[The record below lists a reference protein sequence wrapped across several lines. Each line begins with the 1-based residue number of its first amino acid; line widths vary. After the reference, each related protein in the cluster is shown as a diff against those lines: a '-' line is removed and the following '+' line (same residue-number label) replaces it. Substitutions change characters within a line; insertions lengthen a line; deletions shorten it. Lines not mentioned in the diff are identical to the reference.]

1 MRKYTDSERIRIFNL
16 MEIVINEA
24 KGGYADYAKTYAR
37 HTVTAYYT
45 DGDNGINHQIPYV
58 LSNLGYWRG
67 DLARDTK
74 TELKSFL

>member
-1 MRKYTDSERIRIFNL
+1 MKKYTDSERIQIFNL

-24 KGGYADYAKTYAR
+24 KGGYADYAKTYAE

-45 DGDNGINHQIPYV
+45 DGDNGIHHQIPYV
-58 LSNLGYWRG
+58 LSNLGHWRG
-67 DLARDTK
+67 PMAIAVK